1 LKTLRLAAILIAVY
15 ILVPAL
21 ILGSTFSRPDVLT
34 VETIIQFLMGI
45 ILFSLLPHAPACL
58 VLFLMMVSK
67 GIHTLPELR
76 QHKAVMLSAIFVLVA
91 HLGTALLMGGKP
103 VEFGM
108 LVNFFFVPLLGAVAI
123 VCGIIIGRVLAR

>member
-67 GIHTLPELR
+67 GIYRLAELR
-76 QHKAVMLSAIFVLVA
+76 QHKSVMLSAIFVLITNDAEGRGWRELSRPSCERVYFTCA
-91 HLGTALLMGGKP
+91 HTGLLQA
-103 VEFGM
+103 M
-108 LVNFFFVPLLGAVAI
+108 LPSF
-123 VCGIIIGRVLAR
+123 CSTRR

>member
-1 LKTLRLAAILIAVY
+1 MKTLRLAASLIAVY

-67 GIHTLPELR
+67 GIYRLAELR
-76 QHKAVMLSAIFVLVA
+76 QHKSVMLSAIFVLIA
-91 HLGTALLMGGKP
+91 HWGMAVLMGAKP

-108 LVNFFFVPLLGAVAI
+108 LVNFFLVPLLGAVSIGLGTIIARI
-123 VCGIIIGRVLAR
+123 V